1 VAGDDENE
9 KDYGCVGT
17 SGYGKVGSE

>member
-1 VAGDDENE
+1 VAGDNENE
-9 KDYGCVGT
+9 KDYGCVGA

>member
-9 KDYGCVGT
+9 KDYGCVGA